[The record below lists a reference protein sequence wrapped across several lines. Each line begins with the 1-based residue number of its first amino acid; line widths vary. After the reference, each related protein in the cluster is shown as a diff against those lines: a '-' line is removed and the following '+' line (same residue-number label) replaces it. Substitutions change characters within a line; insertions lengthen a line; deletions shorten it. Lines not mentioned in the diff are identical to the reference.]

1 MSNKKKW
8 FIIIPF
14 VTFIAYKIGSFPV
27 YIDEAT
33 TYLEYSSLGFW
44 TTLTTY
50 NEPNNHVFFS
60 LLTALTLK
68 TPIDPL
74 ISMRLTNLVFSIICL
89 SLLYD
94 FLRKKFSEAST
105 LIGFIFFV
113 SNYAFMFYSIF
124 ARGYLLIILFTL
136 LSFILID
143 KIQNKYSIQTYIY
156 FGIITFLGFF
166 TIPIYLYVSLSM
178 SIIILIQFIRNK
190 KKILMFILIYF
201 LSGIIVFLL
210 YLPIIYYNG
219 IKSITQNEYTKSKT
233 FSEIIEFLKS
243 SWFGFYDKI
252 FGVKSGFIFLAFVVI
267 SLFHLIR
274 KQSNRQI
281 DVNLF
286 VFLMLPF
293 FAVLIQKVIPGYR
306 TWTYILVPLTI
317 SLTSYIERY
326 KNLFSE
332 KSNKIVIIFLVLII
346 PLIQIRTFNKSN
358 PNSGHPNDIEANKIA
373 TFLFS
378 ISEKNN
384 LFFLDGSKDYDAVIY
399 LFERERE
406 RKGKQNKIY
415 FNDNYSNQPKNTILI
430 SKNEISNSNK
440 IILIKK
446 FKNKLIYKIVQ

>member
-1 MSNKKKW
+1 
-8 FIIIPF
+8 
-14 VTFIAYKIGSFPV
+14 
-27 YIDEAT
+27 
-33 TYLEYSSLGFW
+33 
-44 TTLTTY
+44 
-50 NEPNNHVFFS
+50 
-60 LLTALTLK
+60 
-68 TPIDPL
+68 
-74 ISMRLTNLVFSIICL
+74 
-89 SLLYD
+89 
-94 FLRKKFSEAST
+94 
-105 LIGFIFFV
+105 
-113 SNYAFMFYSIF
+113 
-124 ARGYLLIILFTL
+124 
-136 LSFILID
+136 
-143 KIQNKYSIQTYIY
+143 
-156 FGIITFLGFF
+156 
-166 TIPIYLYVSLSM
+166 
-178 SIIILIQFIRNK
+178 
-190 KKILMFILIYF
+190 
-201 LSGIIVFLL
+201 
-210 YLPIIYYNG
+210 
-219 IKSITQNEYTKSKT
+219 
-233 FSEIIEFLKS
+233 
-243 SWFGFYDKI
+243 
-252 FGVKSGFIFLAFVVI
+252 
-267 SLFHLIR
+267 
-274 KQSNRQI
+274 
-281 DVNLF
+281 
-286 VFLMLPF
+286 MLPF